1 MAMDFPNSPTVGQVF
16 SSGSRQWVWTGTTWD
31 SPAAGTP
38 GIVSSTGGTFT
49 GDITAPNYAG
59 RGNAIINGA
68 FDIWQRGTSFNA
80 PDSLGTRLADRFL
93 INKNG
98 SGGTTTVTRQ
108 TFTPGQAPVAGYES
122 AFFLRYAQTVASS
135 GQTFHDLLQAVEDV
149 RTLAGQTVTFSFWA
163 KGSSDEIVLP
173 IIQQIFGSGGSAT
186 VPVVGSN
193 ISLTTSWARYTY
205 TVALPSISGKTIG
218 DSSFLQVSLRLQNNR
233 ALQIDTWG
241 WQIEAGTLATPFR
254 RNANSLQGE
263 LAACQRYYWRGQ
275 TGSIFAYYGV
285 GLAESATIGI
295 AFVQPPVAMRST
307 PSLSLD
313 FSSLATYDGTTI
325 RGITAL
331 TISQATTTGLALQ
344 ATVASGQTA
353 NRPLFLINNNTAA
366 GFLGISAEL

>member
-1 MAMDFPNSPTVGQVF
+1 MAMDFPDSPVVGQTF
-16 SSGSRQWVWTGTTWD
+16 SSGSRIWVWTGTTWD

-59 RGNAIINGA
+59 KGNAIINGA
-68 FDIWQRGTSFNA
+68 FDIWQRGTSITGA
-80 PDSLGTRLADRFL
+80 IGTYSADRWVES
-93 INKNG
+93 
-98 SGGTTTVTRQ
+98 SGASIVHTRSTDVPPNQ
-108 TFTPGQAPVAGYES
+108 GFNYSMSMAGNNANATQRIESLQAS
-122 AFFLRYAQTVASS
+122 AF
-135 GQTFHDLLQAVEDV
+135 
-149 RTLAGQTVTFSFWA
+149 AGQTVTLSFWYKSTASAFRLDFALAYANSVDNFSSTTTIDSVQTISTPSTDWA
-163 KGSSDEIVLP
+163 KVSYTFTSIPSNAANGLAVFILRGPGASSTTLITGVQLELGSV
-173 IIQQIFGSGGSAT
+173 
-186 VPVVGSN
+186 
-193 ISLTTSWARYTY
+193 
-205 TVALPSISGKTIG
+205 
-218 DSSFLQVSLRLQNNR
+218 
-233 ALQIDTWG
+233 
-241 WQIEAGTLATPFR
+241 ATPFK
-254 RNANSLQGE
+254 RNANSIQGE

-295 AFVQPPVAMRST
+295 AFVQPPVPMRST
-307 PSLSLD
+307 ASMSLD
-313 FSSLATYDGTTI
+313 FSTLATYDGTTI